1 MVRNQI
7 GEPQDRRLHYRL
19 RKVSQNLSRSK
30 KGLLTFFGTIGS
42 KCRVSYR
49 FLLGEVGPECTVK
62 WELKLVVTNT
72 KSKHDFDIYIG
83 DHLQATL
90 FLNNRWLGG
99 SFMVATK
106 SLPPPLLLTNETNQ
120 TATLSFKMQTDHA
133 YFGEELIEKISRGI
147 NQVHL
152 NVMARF
158 GLMPTTLKLE
168 GFCVLRLSCPDM
180 GLCEFDSTHSMEIV

>member
-1 MVRNQI
+1 M
-7 GEPQDRRLHYRL
+7 
-19 RKVSQNLSRSK
+19 
-30 KGLLTFFGTIGS
+30 S
-42 KCRVSYR
+42 KCQVSYR

-83 DHLQATL
+83 DRLQAML

-133 YFGEELIEKISRGI
+133 YFGI

-152 NVMARF
+152 KVMARF

-168 GFCVLRLSCPDM
+168 GFCVLRLSCADM